1 MSDGVTRD
9 RLVISN
15 DTRFCGVVR
24 EFTSKMIKAS
34 ALPPEIENKII
45 LAIDEA
51 VSNIIEHGYEDQVE
65 GTIEM
70 EISFDA
76 SRFTVII
83 RDQGRQFDPSNIKPV
98 DILDHVRQGRKKGL
112 GVFLMRQIMDEV
124 KYIFK
129 EGVQNELILVKYVNA
144 KKA

>member
-1 MSDGVTRD
+1 MSDGVVRD

-15 DTRFCGVVR
+15 DTRFCGLVR
-24 EFTSKMIKAS
+24 EFSSKMIRSSK
-34 ALPPEIENKII
+34 LQPEDENKII

-51 VSNIIEHGYEDQVE
+51 VANIIEHGYEEQVS

-70 EISFDA
+70 EISFDPE
-76 SRFTVII
+76 RFTVIV
-83 RDQGRQFDPSNIKPV
+83 RDQGRQFDPSGIKPV
-98 DILDHVRQGRKKGL
+98 DILDHVRQGKKKGL

-129 EGVQNELILVKYVNA
+129 EGVQNELILVKYI
-144 KKA
+144 KKR

>member
-1 MSDGVTRD
+1 MSEGVTRD

-15 DTRFCGVVR
+15 DTRFCGLVR
-24 EFTSKMIKAS
+24 EFTQRMIRSS
-34 ALPPEIENKII
+34 ALPPETENKIV

-51 VSNIIEHGYEDQVE
+51 VSNIIEHGYEEHVE

-76 SRFTVII
+76 ERFTVII
-83 RDQGRQFDPSNIKPV
+83 RDQGRQFDPSAIKPV
-98 DILDHVRQGRKKGL
+98 DILDHVRQGKKKGL

-129 EGVQNELILVKYVNA
+129 EGVQNELILVKYVV
-144 KKA
+144 KK